1 MKHVRQQEILAL
13 IRQESYVS
21 TEALANHFKVS
32 AQTIRRDLE
41 ELEQQGIV
49 NKMYGGASLVGGE
62 VGDSNFSFYSYI
74 PSTEY
79 EKEKEAIC
87 MKGMDYVNDG
97 DTIALDVGSTTRL
110 LVSYLNKKNN
120 LVIIT
125 KDMLVASALYNHPTN
140 RVYLIGG
147 FLGASGTTSGEFIRE
162 FLESVSKIDL
172 FFLSTN
178 GITVAEGF
186 TNDYAGVET
195 YRAYFLPL
203 AMQRVALADHTKFGN
218 IGFYRTCDLT
228 DVDHII
234 TDSGVD
240 RKIVED
246 MRMAG
251 ADVIIADTN
260 TKAGA

>member
-1 MKHVRQQEILAL
+1 MKQIRQQEILAL
-13 IRQESYVS
+13 LRQESYVS
-21 TEALANHFKVS
+21 TDALASHFKVS
-32 AQTIRRDLE
+32 AQTIRRDLD

-49 NKMYGGASLVGGE
+49 SKMYGGASLVGGE
-62 VGDSNFSFYSYI
+62 NNDSNLSFFNYI

-79 EKEKEAIC
+79 QAEKEAIC
-87 MKGMDYVNDG
+87 KAAMDYVKDG
-97 DTIALDVGSTTRL
+97 DTVALDVGSTTRL
-110 LVSYLNKKNN
+110 LAPGLNHKNN

-125 KDMLVASALYNHPTN
+125 KDMPLASALYNHPTN

-186 TNDYAGVET
+186 TNDYAGIET

-203 AMQRVALADHTKFGN
+203 AMKRVALADHTKFGN
-218 IGFYRTCDLT
+218 IGFYRTCGLT
-228 DVDHII
+228 DVDTII
-234 TDSGVD
+234 TDPGVD
-240 RKIVED
+240 MKIVSD
-246 MRMAG
+246 MRQAG
-251 ADVIIADTN
+251 AHIVITE
-260 TKAGA
+260 